1 MISAVVLPSFKPLGQ
16 KKTQHPNPLELM
28 FLILYIMSLWWSSKF
43 FENHSDKNW
52 SFDLKKKHTSA
63 EITTILGI
71 KGDLGLDSMWIP
83 LLNHLS
89 AVFST
94 FLVRLAMFN
103 GLEGGRPP
111 NETGGKSAAWSWA

>member
-1 MISAVVLPSFKPLGQ
+1 
-16 KKTQHPNPLELM
+16 M

-43 FENHSDKNW
+43 FENYSDKNW
-52 SFDLKKKHTSA
+52 SFDLKKKKTHTSA

-71 KGDLGLDSMWIP
+71 KADLGLDSMWIP

-89 AVFST
+89 AVFGT

-103 GLEGGRPP
+103 GLEGGQRP
-111 NETGGKSAAWSWA
+111 NETGGESAAWSWA